1 MNKNDIIR
9 KLTSRKFW
17 LAIAA
22 FITEL
27 IVAFKGDAETA
38 ETISGMI
45 MAGATVIAYVLGE
58 GLIDAANVS
67 DSCSDMMV
75 KQEGGQGCILSLT
88 RILKGGFLWRK
99 HRGRGIRR
107 WPALPGHRPRPR
119 HFIKVKLPVRQ
130 QEAQRARPPGRALL
144 LIRVQQVIRAV
155 QVPQ

>member
-1 MNKNDIIR
+1 MIR

-27 IVAFKGDAETA
+27 VVAFKGDAATA

-67 DSCSDMMV
+67 DLCS
-75 KQEGGQGCILSLT
+75 I
-88 RILKGGFLWRK
+88 
-99 HRGRGIRR
+99 
-107 WPALPGHRPRPR
+107 
-119 HFIKVKLPVRQ
+119 
-130 QEAQRARPPGRALL
+130 
-144 LIRVQQVIRAV
+144 
-155 QVPQ
+155 

>member
-45 MAGATVIAYVLGE
+45 MAGATVIA
-58 GLIDAANVS
+58 LIDAANVS
-67 DSCSDMMV
+67 DSCP
-75 KQEGGQGCILSLT
+75 I
-88 RILKGGFLWRK
+88 
-99 HRGRGIRR
+99 
-107 WPALPGHRPRPR
+107 
-119 HFIKVKLPVRQ
+119 
-130 QEAQRARPPGRALL
+130 
-144 LIRVQQVIRAV
+144 
-155 QVPQ
+155 